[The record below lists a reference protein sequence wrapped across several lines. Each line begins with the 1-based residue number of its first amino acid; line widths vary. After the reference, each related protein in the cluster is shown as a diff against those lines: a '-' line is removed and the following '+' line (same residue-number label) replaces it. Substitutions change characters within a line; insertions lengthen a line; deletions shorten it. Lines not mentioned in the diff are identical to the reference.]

1 MLSPKLIIAAAALL
15 TLSPATADSPVGANQ
30 PATLPSV
37 LVEHQLVEARE
48 RPREAL
54 APLRRQAVPARPS
67 ALRFAVRRDPPAG
80 IAARAGRLLLGDGRF
95 RPEPFPR
102 PGR

>member
-15 TLSPATADSPVGANQ
+15 TLSPATAESPASASQ
-30 PATLPSV
+30 QAMSSSV
-37 LVEHQLVEARE
+37 RIEHQLVEALE
-48 RPREAL
+48 RPGVAI
-54 APLRRQAVPARPS
+54 APRQRRAMPARPS
-67 ALRFAVRRDPPAG
+67 AVQFADRSARPAG
-80 IAARAGRLLLGDGRF
+80 LATRAGRLLLGDGRF